1 MYWKGGDDVD
11 FVRRV
16 QKANESAFSST
27 LVIES

>member
-1 MYWKGGDDVD
+1 MYWKGGDDAD

-27 LVIES
+27 LLL